1 MKKEKYL
8 GKEEHRKGN
17 INKLINKLNRVFF
30 FFQSN
35 SSRPSLIALFN
46 LFNLPAFLGGGGGAA
61 AFGSSLGSSLVP
73 L

>member
-1 MKKEKYL
+1 MKRRNIW
-8 GKEEHRKGN
+8 GKKNIEKGN
-17 INKLINKLNRVFF
+17 INKLINKLNRVF

-61 AFGSSLGSSLVP
+61 AFGSSLGSLLV
-73 L
+73 LL